1 MSIQAKLMD
10 DLKTSMKTKNKL
22 RKDVI
27 TMVRA
32 AVKQREI
39 DERVELNDE
48 DVIEII
54 SKQVKQKKDA
64 IVEFEKGDR
73 QDLVELT
80 EKEIDILLEY
90 LPLQLTEEELDT
102 IVKTTIEEVNAKTA
116 KDIGKVM
123 GSILP
128 KVKGKADGSMINKL
142 AREYLK

>member
-22 RKDVI
+22 KKDVI

-32 AVKQREI
+32 AVKQREV

-48 DVIEII
+48 DIIEII
-54 SKQVKQKKDA
+54 SKQVKQKRDA
-64 IVEFEKGDR
+64 IVEFQKGDR

-90 LPLQLTEEELDT
+90 LPLQLTEEELDK
-102 IVKTTIEEVNAKTA
+102 IVKAAIEEVDAKTA

-128 KVKGKADGSMINKL
+128 KVKGKADGSTINRL